1 MNNWL
6 GEVWR
11 RLTALLGRNRIGD
24 DLEEEMR
31 LHMELRA
38 QRHTEDGVAPEDAQ
52 YNAQRQFGNTLLLK
66 ELSREVWGWA
76 SLERFLR
83 DLRYG
88 FRILRKSPVFSAAA
102 ILTLGLGIG
111 ANTAMFSIVAA
122 VLLRP
127 LPYVHPER
135 LVRVWQMEPKMGAE
149 RLGTAPPE
157 FASYRDRTRAF
168 ASLAGYQWE
177 SYDLTG
183 GQREPQQI
191 RACKATA
198 SLFAT
203 LGTRPMIGRTFT
215 AQDEVPGAPKVVVLS
230 YRFWSDHYA
239 KDPSVLGSI
248 LRLDEQPYQIV
259 AVMPESFTFPS
270 TDTTPGEPPS
280 VWAPL
285 SFTRDQMLDWASSF
299 DTSIVARLR
308 DGVGSSQARDDVR
321 RVANAFQQEHPD
333 IYSGNVVMDTA
344 VEPWAP
350 DIGQRVPLALSALCG
365 AVGFVLLIACA
376 NVANLLLARAGAR
389 EREISIRRALGA
401 TSARLMRQMLT
412 ETAILTVGGGLL
424 GCTLAQGLIH
434 LAQAMWADEV
444 NLATAGIDLPVLL
457 FVLALCALTALL
469 CGLAP
474 GWTARRSN
482 VNDALKQ
489 SGRQSGPSRGTRRL
503 IGLLV
508 QAEVACA
515 VVLLIGSTLLLRSF
529 IHLIQVPLGFNPE
542 HVLIVRTDFNRQ
554 RYGSAERRHQAEREI
569 ERRLSA
575 LPGISSVAVTTH
587 VPLADDRQIGFLVD
601 GAPPDEFHWAD
612 NALVSA
618 GYFQVMGIQLLSGRT
633 FSTDD
638 TPNAPSVAIINQR
651 MAKQYW
657 AHEDALGKGFKW
669 GGRHLTVVGVVVDI
683 HVGALDQPVEPAV
696 YNSIYQIESGA
707 TTSGVFVIRT
717 SLADPMELAKSAQ
730 SAIWTVDREIPKARI
745 STLHQVVSASLAFRR
760 SLLELAAG
768 FTGLAL
774 LLSLVGIY
782 GVLSNAVTQR
792 VQEIGVRMALGAEP
806 GSITSLIVG
815 EGLRLTC
822 WGIVVG
828 LIGGAIAGRLIATLL
843 FNVRALDPVSLAGG
857 VSMILVTCFVASY
870 LPARRAS
877 RLDPLEALHYE

>member
-1 MNNWL
+1 MNDWL
-6 GEVWR
+6 GELWR
-11 RLTALLGRNRIGD
+11 RLAALARRDRIGD

-38 QRHTEDGVAPEDAQ
+38 QQNADSGIAPDEAR
-52 YNAQRQFGNTLLLK
+52 YAARRQFGNTLLLK
-66 ELSREVWGWA
+66 EASRDVWGWA
-76 SLERFLR
+76 SLERFLQ

-102 ILTLGLGIG
+102 IITLGLGIG

-135 LVRVWQMEPKMGAE
+135 LIRVWQMEPKMGAE

-203 LGTRPMIGRTFT
+203 LGTQPMIGRTFT
-215 AQDEVPGAPKVVVLS
+215 ARDEVPGAPKVAVLS

-248 LRLDEQPYQIV
+248 LRLDEQPYQI
-259 AVMPESFTFPS
+259 AGVMPESFTFPS
-270 TDTTPGEPPS
+270 TDASPGEPPAL
-280 VWAPL
+280 WTPL
-285 SFTRDQMLDWASSF
+285 SFTRDQMVDWASSF

-308 DGVGSSQARDDVR
+308 DGVGLSQARDDVR
-321 RVANAFQQEHPD
+321 RVSNAFQQEHPD
-333 IYSGNVVMDTA
+333 IYSGNVVMDTT

-376 NVANLLLARAGAR
+376 NVANLLLARAGVR
-389 EREISIRRALGA
+389 QREISIRRALGA
-401 TSARLMRQMLT
+401 TSARLMRQMFT

-424 GCTLAQGLIH
+424 GCVVAEGLIH
-434 LAQAMWADEV
+434 LAQAMWAGEV
-444 NLATAGIDLPVLL
+444 NLATARIDLPVLL
-457 FVLALCALTALL
+457 FVFALCALTALF

-474 GWTARRSN
+474 GWTFRSSN
-482 VNDALKQ
+482 VNDTLKQ
-489 SGRQSGPSRGTRRL
+489 SGRQSGPGRGTRRL
-503 IGLLV
+503 IRFLV

-515 VVLLIGSTLLLRSF
+515 VILLIGSTLLLRSF

-554 RYGSAERRHQAEREI
+554 RYASAERRHQAEREI
-569 ERRLSA
+569 ERRLSL
-575 LPGISSVAVTTH
+575 LPSVSSVAVTTH
-587 VPLADDRQIGFLVD
+587 VPLADERRIGFLVD
-601 GAPPDEFHWAD
+601 GGPPDEFHWAD
-612 NALVSA
+612 NALVSD

-633 FSTDD
+633 FSSDD
-638 TPNAPSVAIINQR
+638 TPDSPLVAIINQR
-651 MAKQYW
+651 MAKHYW
-657 AHEDALGKGFKW
+657 PHEDAVGKGFKW
-669 GGRHLTVVGVVVDI
+669 GGRHLTVVGVVADI

-696 YNSIYQIESGA
+696 YNSVYQIESGA
-707 TTSGVFVIRT
+707 TTSGVFVLRT
-717 SLADPMELAKSAQ
+717 SLHDPMGLAKSAQ
-730 SAIWTVDREIPKARI
+730 STIWTVDREIPTVGF

-774 LLSLVGIY
+774 LLSLIGIY

-792 VQEIGVRMALGAEP
+792 VQEIGVRMALGADP

-815 EGLRLTC
+815 EGLRLTSS
-822 WGIVVG
+822 GIVVG
-828 LIGGAIAGRLIATLL
+828 LVGGAIAGRLIATLL
-843 FNVRALDPVSLAGG
+843 FDVRALDPVSLAGG
-857 VSMILVTCFVASY
+857 VTMILLASLLASY

-877 RLDPLEALHYE
+877 RLEPLEALHYE

>member
-1 MNNWL
+1 MNDWL
-6 GEVWR
+6 VELWR
-11 RLTALLGRNRIGD
+11 RLAGFVRRNQIGD

-38 QRHTEDGVAPEDAQ
+38 QQNADSGIAPDEAR
-52 YNAQRQFGNTLLLK
+52 YAARRQFGNTLLLK
-66 ELSREVWGWA
+66 EASRDVWGWA
-76 SLERFLR
+76 SIECLLQ

-88 FRILRKSPVFSAAA
+88 FRILRRSPVFSAAA
-102 ILTLGLGIG
+102 IITLGLGIG
-111 ANTAMFSIVAA
+111 ANTAMFSVVDA

-127 LPYVHPER
+127 LPYARSER
-135 LVRVWQMEPKMGAE
+135 LVRVWQNEPKMGTGH
-149 RLGTAPPE
+149 LGTAPPE

-168 ASLAGYQWE
+168 ANLAGYQWE

-183 GQREPQQI
+183 GREPQRI

-203 LGTRPMIGRTFT
+203 LGTQPMIGRTFT

-230 YRFWSDHYA
+230 HRFWSDHYA
-239 KDPSVLGSI
+239 KDPSALGSM
-248 LRLDEQPYQIV
+248 LRLNEQRYQI
-259 AVMPESFTFPS
+259 AGIMPESFTFPS
-270 TDTTPGEPPS
+270 TDASPGEPPA
-280 VWAPL
+280 VWTPL

-308 DGVGSSQARDDVR
+308 DGVALSLVRDDVR
-321 RVANAFQQEHPD
+321 RVSNAFQQEHPD
-333 IYSGNVVMDTA
+333 IYSGNVVMDTT

-350 DIGQRVPLALSALCG
+350 DIGQRIPLALSALCG

-376 NVANLLLARAGAR
+376 NVANLLLARAGIR
-389 EREISIRRALGA
+389 QREISIRRALGA
-401 TSARLMRQMLT
+401 TSARLMRQMFT

-424 GCTLAQGLIH
+424 GCALAEGLIH
-434 LAQAMWADEV
+434 LAQAMWAGEV
-444 NLATAGIDLPVLL
+444 NLAAASIDLPVLL
-457 FVLALCALTALL
+457 FVVALCALTALF

-474 GWTARRSN
+474 GWTAQRSN

-489 SGRQSGPSRGTRRL
+489 SGRQSGPSRGTQRL

-529 IHLIQVPLGFNPE
+529 VHLIQVPLGFNPE

-554 RYGSAERRHQAEREI
+554 RYGSAERRHQAERDI

-575 LPGISSVAVTTH
+575 LPGVSSVAVTTH
-587 VPLADDRQIGFLVD
+587 VPLADERRIGFLVD
-601 GAPPDEFHWAD
+601 GGPPDEFHWAD
-612 NALVSA
+612 NALVSD

-633 FSTDD
+633 FSSDD
-638 TPNAPSVAIINQR
+638 TPDSPLVAIINQR
-651 MAKQYW
+651 MAKHYW
-657 AHEDALGKGFKW
+657 PHEDAVGKGFKW
-669 GGRHLTVVGVVVDI
+669 GGRHLTVVGVVADI
-683 HVGALDQPVEPAV
+683 HVGALDQSVEPAV
-696 YNSIYQIESGA
+696 YNSVYQIESGA

-717 SLADPMELAKSAQ
+717 SLADPMGLAKSAQ
-730 SAIWTVDREIPKARI
+730 NGIWSVDRDIPTVGF

-768 FTGLAL
+768 FTALAL
-774 LLSLVGIY
+774 VLSLIGIY

-792 VQEIGVRMALGAEP
+792 IQEIGVRMALGAEP

-815 EGLRLTC
+815 EGLRLTG
-822 WGIVVG
+822 WGILVG

-843 FNVRALDPVSLAGG
+843 FDVRALDPVSLAGG
-857 VSMILVTCFVASY
+857 VTMILLASLLASY